1 MNRVW
6 LLLSLTTPLLLGQGQ
21 ECTYVVS
28 PSSFSLPAT
37 GDAALAKALT
47 VDVSRGGCAWTARGN
62 VPWITVS
69 FGQAGT
75 NDGTV
80 GIRVEEN
87 REATTRTGSLTIA
100 GQTVSVLQAAANCTF
115 SLNPISAI
123 ANNTGGSG
131 SFQVS
136 TTCNWQAVSNV
147 DWIEVTAPLGG
158 GRGTGNGL
166 VTYSVRPNTGA
177 TRTGAIQV
185 GPLRFPVQQPAG
197 ACTQTLNPPQV
208 GLPAAGGNGTVQVTS
223 GCAWTAGSNA
233 TWISLTGGTSSDR
246 DGTLAYSVQVNT
258 QAQSRTGTVRIGNQ
272 TFTVNQAGAG
282 CAVALTP
289 TSANAPATGGTGS
302 VAVASTCAWT
312 AVSSNAWISVT
323 PGTASVSYT
332 VAANNTGSPRS
343 GSISIGNQ
351 VFAITQTAGGCVVT
365 LSPAAAQ
372 VLAGG
377 GSGSFLV
384 SGQPTCRWT
393 VATGADWITLN
404 LDSGEGSGT
413 VIYTVAAN
421 AGSSRTAA
429 INVNSQ
435 AFGITQAG
443 ALTSITAAGI
453 VNAASFTG
461 GAVAPGLI
469 VTIFGT
475 GLGPPALTEATVD
488 AVARAFPTELE
499 GTRVLF
505 DGAAAPLLYVSA
517 TQLSAVTPFGVAGRQ
532 FTQIEVETRGVRS
545 APVFMPVAATAP
557 AIFTQSAQGTGPGA
571 ILNQNFTVN
580 GPANPA
586 APGAFVFLFATG
598 GGVVTPAAADG
609 RLAQGVSSTVAQVT
623 AEVDG
628 QPAEVFYAGGAPDL
642 IGGVLQVNL
651 RLPANLRPGNLPVVI
666 RAGETASQAQVTVSV
681 R

>member
-1 MNRVW
+1 MTRAW
-6 LLLSLTTPLLLGQGQ
+6 LLLSLTAPLLLAQ

-37 GDAALAKALT
+37 GDAALAKMLN
-47 VDVSRGGCAWTARGN
+47 VDVSRGGCAWTSRSN

-69 FGQAGT
+69 FGQSGT

-80 GIRVEEN
+80 GIRVDEN
-87 REATTRTGSLTIA
+87 REAVTRTGSLTIA

-115 SLNPISAI
+115 TLNPNSAI
-123 ANNTGGSG
+123 ANAGGGSG
-131 SFQVS
+131 SFQVG
-136 TTCNWQAVSNV
+136 TTCNWQALSNV
-147 DWIEVTAPLGG
+147 DWLEVTAPLGG

-166 VTYSVRPNTGA
+166 ISYSVRANTGGT
-177 TRTGAIQV
+177 TRTGTIQV
-185 GPLRFPVQQPAG
+185 GPLRFSVQQPG
-197 ACTQTLNPPQV
+197 GVCTQTLNPTQV
-208 GLPAAGGNGTVQVTS
+208 SLPAAGGNGTVQVTS

-246 DGTLAYSVQVNT
+246 DGTLAYSVQANT
-258 QAQSRTGTVRIGNQ
+258 QGQARSGTVRIGNQ

-289 TSANAPATGGTGS
+289 TSANVPAEGGTGS
-302 VAVASTCAWT
+302 VAAAATCAW
-312 AVSSNAWISVT
+312 AAIASDAWISVT

-343 GSISIGNQ
+343 GSIAIGNQ
-351 VFAITQTAGGCVVT
+351 VFAITQAAGGCVVT

-372 VLAGG
+372 VVAGG

-384 SGQPTCRWT
+384 SGQPACRWT
-393 VATGADWITLN
+393 VATSADWIMLN
-404 LDSGEGSGT
+404 LTTGEGSGT
-413 VIYTVAAN
+413 VIYAATAN
-421 AGSSRTAA
+421 AGSARTAT

-435 AFGITQAG
+435 AFTITQAG

-453 VNAASFTG
+453 VNAASFVG
-461 GAVAPGLI
+461 GTVAPGLI

-475 GLGPPALTEATVD
+475 GLGPVALTEATVD
-488 AVARAFPTELE
+488 AAARAFPTELA

-545 APVFMPVAATAP
+545 APAFMPVAATAP
-557 AIFTQSAQGTGPGA
+557 AIFTQSAQGEGPGA
-571 ILNQNFTVN
+571 ILNQDFTVN
-580 GPANPA
+580 NPANPA
-586 APGAFVFLFATG
+586 VPGAFVFLFATG

-609 RLAQGVSSTVAQVT
+609 RLAQGVSSTVAKVT

-628 QPAEVFYAGGAPDL
+628 QTAEVFYAGGAPDL

-666 RAGETASQAQVTVSV
+666 RAGETASQARVTVSV